1 MKLRSYFRAE
11 SEKVLLKDDDDT
23 LGSDH
28 HDIMKTF
35 ERVGW
40 IEEYA
45 LSYSISIGLDNST
58 KHDGDEDL
66 DQNDNLELWKE
77 YHGDIKDT
85 ATMSWQLL
93 LPIETKIA

>member
-23 LGSDH
+23 FGSDH

-40 IEEYA
+40 IEDDM
-45 LSYSISIGLDNST
+45 LGVDSISIGLDNSM
-58 KHDGDEDL
+58 KHDGDEECIHGTRHDKGGGG
-66 DQNDNLELWKE
+66 LWV
-77 YHGDIKDT
+77 YFGFT
-85 ATMSWQLL
+85 LWVYN
-93 LPIETKIA
+93 